1 MGIWLEQLAVSYTT
15 LAEHRT
21 TRSGVASSE
30 EICSKQEN
38 GLQTRGQV
46 SGNWL
51 NSKREQITWTTCV
64 WLGKILWIWY
74 SHSQKVLRLFCGDK
88 IISRGFWP
96 PRSADLN
103 TCEFFF
109 FVGNVEGW
117 SARYNTRDE
126 GILEEGVW
134 EVAFSTWPA
143 EPRRAMN
150 KVFGKLPFQLDQQ
163 NLDVQWT
170 RCLLDVTRVSEKME
184 TPYNIFS

>member
-109 FVGNVEGW
+109 LWGMLKGEVHVI
-117 SARYNTRDE
+117 
-126 GILEEGVW
+126 ILAMK
-134 EVAFSTWPA
+134 AFWK
-143 EPRRAMN
+143 

-170 RCLLDVTRVSEKME
+170 RCLGSCLFNLTSR
-184 TPYNIFS
+184 T